1 MALFCC
7 WADIVFWRNIL
18 ARTMGKKG
26 NRTRGRKEAG
36 KKEEASE
43 EIRDRGF
50 SGSTRYPK
58 VSR

>member
-1 MALFCC
+1 
-7 WADIVFWRNIL
+7 
-18 ARTMGKKG
+18 MGKKG